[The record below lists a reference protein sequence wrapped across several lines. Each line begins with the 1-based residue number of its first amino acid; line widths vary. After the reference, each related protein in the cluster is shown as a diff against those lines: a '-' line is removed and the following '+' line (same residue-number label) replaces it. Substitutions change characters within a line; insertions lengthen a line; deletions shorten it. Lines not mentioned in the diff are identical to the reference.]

1 MQDSLVSS
9 VYDITS
15 LVRMQR
21 QFEHEGNRLGS
32 IYALKEWGRTLRNES
47 RFEEALHIHSEGLRQ
62 AETQPELTIEDIAE
76 RCGFEHDSSFYH
88 AFKKMYGIT
97 PAEFRRGRA

>member
-9 VYDITS
+9 VHDIPS

-21 QFEHEGNRLGS
+21 QFEH
-32 IYALKEWGRTLRNES
+32 
-47 RFEEALHIHSEGLRQ
+47 
-62 AETQPELTIEDIAE
+62 
-76 RCGFEHDSSFYH
+76 DSSFYH
-88 AFKKMYGIT
+88 TFKKMYGIT

>member
-1 MQDSLVSS
+1 MLSRNGDELYGMRVASKKYYISTAKVCVKL
-9 VYDITS
+9 
-15 LVRMQR
+15 
-21 QFEHEGNRLGS
+21 RLS
-32 IYALKEWGRTLRNES
+32 
-47 RFEEALHIHSEGLRQ
+47 
-62 AETQPELTIEDIAE
+62 ELTIEDIAE

>member
-1 MQDSLVSS
+1 MLSRNGGELYGMRVASKKHYIS
-9 VYDITS
+9 TAKVCAK
-15 LVRMQR
+15 L
-21 QFEHEGNRLGS
+21 RLS
-32 IYALKEWGRTLRNES
+32 
-47 RFEEALHIHSEGLRQ
+47 
-62 AETQPELTIEDIAE
+62 ELTIEDIAE